1 MQKEVVTK
9 RGLTWA
15 CLLAVLMLFAS
26 LTSASAT
33 ELPDYLTQKGGI
45 IYPNTGDSMQDI
57 FNTPPH
63 ITDYLKPGMMI
74 GVLPVDCFPASG
86 PIGNYYQCHHN
97 LVLKPYVYDDKDVY
111 MVVEP
116 PQ

>member
-15 CLLAVLMLFAS
+15 CLLAVFMLFAS
-26 LTSASAT
+26 LTSASAA
-33 ELPDYLTQKGGI
+33 ELPDYLVQKGGI
-45 IYPNTGDSMQDI
+45 IYPVTGDSMQTI
-57 FNTPPH
+57 FNTPPD
-63 ITDYLKPGMMI
+63 ITDYLKPGMMV

-97 LVLKPYVYDDKDVY
+97 LVLKPYVYDNKDVY